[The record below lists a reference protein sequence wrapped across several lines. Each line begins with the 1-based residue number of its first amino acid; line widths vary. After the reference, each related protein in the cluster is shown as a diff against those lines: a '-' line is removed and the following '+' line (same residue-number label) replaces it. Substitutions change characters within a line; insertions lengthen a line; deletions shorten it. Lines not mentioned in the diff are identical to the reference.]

1 MSENKDERRQWRHRR
16 GSLFGPLLL
25 IALGIVFLL
34 SNMGALRGN
43 AWEAILQFWPVILI
57 VIGLDSLYKREGM
70 VGAVFLIGLGTVF
83 LLSNLGMIN
92 VNVWQLV
99 IRLWP
104 LLLVAV
110 GFDLVIGRRS
120 LWASL
125 AGLVVLLALLA
136 GALWLYGVRI
146 ETGQAVSGQEVR
158 QPLGNASRGQITLES
173 GAGDVVV
180 RALDGSAD
188 LISGR
193 VATGMGRNVIEEYHV
208 IGDQAIYQLR
218 ESGSSVVV
226 GVGVGRRTWE
236 LGVTPTIPLDI
247 RFNQGAGASELVLS
261 ELKISGLN
269 VSMGVGQTRITLPAT
284 GQFNAKIDGAIGQ
297 IVIDV
302 PKGMG
307 VRIRSGLALANIQVP
322 SGYVKAENVYSSPEY
337 ESAENRVEL
346 EIGLAIGNVSVHEVV
361 P

>member
-1 MSENKDERRQWRHRR
+1 MNEKKDERRHWRHRR

-25 IALGIVFLL
+25 IALGILFLL
-34 SNMGALRGN
+34 GNMGALSGSV
-43 AWEAILQFWPVILI
+43 WETILQFWPVILI

-70 VGAVFLIGLGTVF
+70 VGAVFMIGLGTVF

-146 ETGQAVSGQEVR
+146 ESGQAVSGQEVQ
-158 QPLGNASRGQITLES
+158 QPLGTVSRGQIILES
-173 GAGDVVV
+173 SAGDVVL
-180 RALDGSAD
+180 RALDSSTD
-188 LISGR
+188 LVSGR
-193 VATGMGRNVIEEYHV
+193 VASGRGRNVIEEYNV
-208 IGDQAIYQLR
+208 EGDQAIYRLR
-218 ESGSSVVV
+218 DSGTYVVV
-226 GVGVGRRTWE
+226 GEGVGRHTWE
-236 LGVTPTIPLDI
+236 LAVTREIPLNI
-247 RFNQGAGASELVLS
+247 RFNQGAGTSELILS
-261 ELKISGLN
+261 GLKISGLN
-269 VSMGVGQTRITLPAT
+269 VSMGVGQTRVFLPAT
-284 GQFNAKIDGAIGQ
+284 GQFAAKIDGAVGQ

-307 VRIRSGLALANIQVP
+307 VRIRSGLALANILVP
-322 SGYVKAENVYSSPEY
+322 SGYSKSDKVYTSPDY
-337 ESAENRVEL
+337 GTAENRVEL
-346 EIGLAIGNVSVHEVV
+346 EVGLAIGNVTVHEVV
-361 P
+361 Y